1 MAQGIIFVIGIFGA
15 EGTEKDV
22 DNIVTTFEGLN
33 FAVFVERDPT
43 SEQIACLMR
52 VVAEC
57 QYPHQYKYIA
67 FYFAGH
73 GGQDSSKKRYIKGVQ
88 LNESNSTILH
98 IEEYIVN
105 PLNSLKHCHRLFF
118 FDCCQSSDNDTPYH
132 PHSNDN
138 DNRDPKVQPK
148 VLIAFSTSPGLTSGG
163 ERKNGGLWTHNLCHN
178 LKRNLPITDVLDIA
192 REDVKRERE
201 GYQLPMTLCSNDF
214 KEIVLLKEQ
223 QFQSNEC

>member
-1 MAQGIIFVIGIFGA
+1 M
-15 EGTEKDV
+15 
-22 DNIVTTFEGLN
+22 TTIASAKNKTNNKTLT
-33 FAVFVERDPT
+33 VECT
-43 SEQIACLMR
+43 GVQ
-52 VVAEC
+52 V
-57 QYPHQYKYIA
+57 YKYIA

-88 LNESNSTILH
+88 QLNESNHTILH

-105 PLNSLKHCHRLFF
+105 PLNSLKHFHRLFF

-148 VLIAFSTSPGLTSGG
+148 VLVAFSTSPGLTSGG
-163 ERKNGGLWTHNLCHN
+163 ERKNGRIWTHNLCHN
-178 LKRNLPITDVLDIA
+178 LKRNLPIIDVLDIT

-214 KEIVLLKEQ
+214 KKIVLLKEQ
-223 QFQSNEC
+223 QFQSSEC